1 MAKKWNDSS
10 KQVLRPFIV
19 KSERGKPAAGAM
31 FMPAET
37 CYCVQ
42 EALKQGSINLQTKL
56 LIIDRDRH
64 TLSLAYHKLTEMG
77 FDQDSIYM
85 YCGNLQDSGISEY
98 KNASGESYKGMIEFI
113 YLDTCGELTQSM
125 YRFISG
131 IYHYKQ
137 VCKGCTISFT
147 FSNAERASGEFL
159 WGLAGKYTKKNNN
172 AFSNKVDNDVNRFVD
187 LTQERKNNTVYF
199 ADREPVYYAG
209 KRYYT
214 GLRSSI
220 INYAILKIIGKT
232 HKLVVGRA
240 YKEQG
245 ISVPM
250 FTARYEPKTCN
261 IPRNAY
267 KKVPMN
273 LGYN

>member
-64 TLSLAYHKLTEMG
+64 TLSLAYHKLVEMG

-98 KNASGESYKGMIEFI
+98 ENASGETYKGMIEFI
-113 YLDTCGELTQSM
+113 YLDTCGELTREM
-125 YRFISG
+125 FRFISG
-131 IYHYKQ
+131 LYHYKQ

-147 FSNAERASGEFL
+147 FSNAERASREFL
-159 WGLAGKYTKKNNN
+159 WGKQTSAARL
-172 AFSNKVDNDVNRFVD
+172 RPQ
-187 LTQERKNNTVYF
+187 LF
-199 ADREPVYYAG
+199 ADNIDVGARCAV
-209 KRYYT
+209 
-214 GLRSSI
+214 
-220 INYAILKIIGKT
+220 INKKLLKIIGNT
-232 HKLVVGRA
+232 HNLVIGRA

-245 ISVPM
+245 PSVPM
-250 FTARYEPKTCN
+250 FTARYEPKACN

>member
-19 KSERGKPAAGAM
+19 KSERGKAATGAM

-64 TLSLAYHKLTEMG
+64 TLSLAYHKLIEMG

-98 KNASGESYKGMIEFI
+98 ENASGETYKGMIEFI
-113 YLDTCGELTQSM
+113 YLDTCGELTEDM
-125 YRFISG
+125 YRFISA

-137 VCKGCTISFT
+137 VCKGCTIAFT
-147 FSNAERASGEFL
+147 FSN
-159 WGLAGKYTKKNNN
+159 
-172 AFSNKVDNDVNRFVD
+172 VNRSVSAACLQWAIACGGTINKQYFSKEPTYKKSV
-187 LTQERKNNTVYF
+187 LNNSKFF
-199 ADREPVYYAG
+199 ATPEQGEAAWRC
-209 KRYYT
+209 
-214 GLRSSI
+214 SM
-220 INYAILKIIGKT
+220 INSTLLKIIGKT

>member
-64 TLSLAYHKLTEMG
+64 TLNLAYHKLTEMG

-98 KNASGESYKGMIEFI
+98 ENASGESYKGMIEFI
-113 YLDTCGELTQSM
+113 YLDTCGELTQEM

-131 IYHYKQ
+131 LYHYKQ

-147 FSNAERASGEFL
+147 FSNANRSASAIILQDGIACGGSIDKL
-159 WGLAGKYTKKNNN
+159 WFDSEPHYNKSVLNNRKFFATPEQGGA
-172 AFSNKVDNDVNRFVD
+172 AFRCSM
-187 LTQERKNNTVYF
+187 
-199 ADREPVYYAG
+199 
-209 KRYYT
+209 
-214 GLRSSI
+214 
-220 INYAILKIIGKT
+220 INSTLLKIIGKT
-232 HKLVVGRA
+232 HKLVIGRA

-250 FTARYEPKTCN
+250 FTARYEPKQAIKN
-261 IPRNAY
+261 VRKY
-267 KKVPMN
+267 SKVPMN

>member
-64 TLSLAYHKLTEMG
+64 TLSLAYHKLVEMG

-98 KNASGESYKGMIEFI
+98 ENASGETYKGMIEFI

-125 YRFISG
+125 FRFISG
-131 IYHYKQ
+131 LYHYKQ

-147 FSNAERASGEFL
+147 FSNAERASREFL
-159 WGLAGKYTKKNNN
+159 WDIAKTKNMYYSCKVDKDCSKFFDFSREIVKNANWMGFEAGK
-172 AFSNKVDNDVNRFVD
+172 
-187 LTQERKNNTVYF
+187 QYF
-199 ADREPVYYAG
+199 
-209 KRYYT
+209 T
-214 GLRSSI
+214 GLRCSM
-220 INYAILKIIGKT
+220 INNALLKIIGKT

-250 FTARYEPKTCN
+250 FTARYEPKACN